1 MSQNL
6 REETER
12 RLRYQEEQL
21 ASCKTALAI
30 IELLP
35 QDIQNLCGNIATGW
49 PGCDYHISFYQFDNK
64 DIDLIRVLK
73 MAGVQGLT
81 IKMTTDTSPNY
92 WESKG
97 EFMVGDKN
105 VGVHVFHLPKPQ
117 TCHIEEIEETVVV
130 KKYKAI
136 CNESGEEVGV

>member
-1 MSQNL
+1 MSRNI
-6 REETER
+6 REETESMIKSK
-12 RLRYQEEQL
+12 EEQL
-21 ASCKTALAI
+21 ARCKESLKI
-30 IELLP
+30 VELLP
-35 QDIQNLCGNIATGW
+35 PDIQNLCGNIDTGW
-49 PGCDYHISFYQFDNK
+49 PDCDYHISFWQFDNM

-73 MAGVQGLT
+73 MNGVQGLI
-81 IKMTTDTSPNY
+81 IKMTNDTSPNY

-97 EFMVGDKN
+97 EFMVGDKK
-105 VGVHVFHLPKPQ
+105 VGVHVFYLPIPQ